1 MEAIEPQP
9 ELEVTLPPE
18 LDGQAFSHDAEVL
31 ELFVR
36 EMQTTEDPVTK
47 ETAFMNLFHATEERI
62 RHVIARKV
70 SDKHRVDDVMNET
83 YSRVWKHAGKFE
95 FRSTVNTWLFRIA
108 TNTSISHVER
118 INRVNSR
125 EYLTSFR
132 EEDGDEK
139 NAQVIYLSDRYLSE
153 KHDYSVPQ
161 PENHV
166 IENENSKVI
175 TEALGKLSK
184 KYAEVVILREIVGMS
199 HAEIATK
206 LGISESASKVRTHRA
221 MKKLRDLLVE
231 QGDL

>member
-1 MEAIEPQP
+1 
-9 ELEVTLPPE
+9 
-18 LDGQAFSHDAEVL
+18 
-31 ELFVR
+31 
-36 EMQTTEDPVTK
+36 
-47 ETAFMNLFHATEERI
+47 
-62 RHVIARKV
+62 
-70 SDKHRVDDVMNET
+70 
-83 YSRVWKHAGKFE
+83 
-95 FRSTVNTWLFRIA
+95 
-108 TNTSISHVER
+108 
-118 INRVNSR
+118 VNSR